1 MSDPKLSRPL
11 LRRPAAWA
19 FSALGALMAFITAFG
34 YLGAFLDPDGNARNL
49 PIGIVV
55 ADAGGEVG
63 GQPVVLGDEV
73 LAQVTAPNPEL
84 GDMVAWQVLADRGA
98 AVDAI
103 RRDDLFA
110 ALVIPANFTRRLLA
124 IADPAVTDPSPATVE
139 VLTNPASGS
148 YAGTFSQTVATR
160 AVDAVSAQ
168 ASVQLTALLTAAS
181 RTVPPSVAAVLGRP
195 VEATVTVAH
204 PIGDRTGRGIAP
216 FYFAVVL
223 TLGAVLGTSI
233 VNLGIEFLQGRE
245 RLEVLGRTVRR
256 PAFTLTASAAWR
268 TKLVATMAMAVA
280 GAWAATWMAV
290 GILGMEVGNVWKLGA
305 FSTLAMA
312 AMATV
317 TLLLYTAFDVGG
329 SLLAVFFT
337 TIFGVPSAGGVYPA
351 EALPEF
357 FRFLGSFLPLRYIT
371 DGTRALIY
379 FDGAAAG
386 LGRSLAVLAA
396 YLAGAVLLAWT
407 VTRRIDRRATPVR
420 LPGASIGAG
429 ELLSADVQPTREL
442 RGQDVDERVSAIT

>member
-1 MSDPKLSRPL
+1 VSDSKLPRPL

-19 FSALGALMAFITAFG
+19 FSALGALMALITAFG
-34 YLGAFLDPDGNARNL
+34 YLGAFLDPDGNARDL

-55 ADAGGEVG
+55 ADAGREVG
-63 GQPVVLGDEV
+63 GQPVVLGEEV
-73 LAQVTAPNPEL
+73 LAQVTTPNPEL
-84 GDMVAWQVLADRGA
+84 GDMVAWQVLADRQA

-110 ALVIPANFTRRLLA
+110 ALVIPADFTRRLLS
-124 IADPAVTDPSPATVE
+124 IADPAVTDPLPARVE

-148 YAGTFSQTVATR
+148 YAGTFSQTVATK

-168 ASVQLTALLTAAS
+168 ASAQLTALLTAAN
-181 RTVPPSVAAVLGRP
+181 RTVSPSLAAVLGRP
-195 VEATVTVAH
+195 VEATMTVAH

-233 VNLGIEFLQGRE
+233 VNLGIELLQGRE
-245 RLEVLGRTVRR
+245 QLEVLGRTIRR
-256 PAFTLTASAAWR
+256 PAFPLTASAAWR
-268 TKLVATMAMAVA
+268 TKLVATMAMAVV

-290 GILGMEVGNVWKLGA
+290 GVLGMEVGDVWKLGA

-329 SLLAVFFT
+329 SLVAVFFT

-351 EALPEF
+351 EALPAF

-386 LGRSLAVLAA
+386 LGRSLAVLGA

-407 VTRRIDRRATPVR
+407 VTRRIDRRATAV
-420 LPGASIGAG
+420 LLGGGSMGAG
-429 ELLSADVQPTREL
+429 ALVPAEARPTGEL
-442 RGQDVDERVSAIT
+442 RGQAVDERAGALR